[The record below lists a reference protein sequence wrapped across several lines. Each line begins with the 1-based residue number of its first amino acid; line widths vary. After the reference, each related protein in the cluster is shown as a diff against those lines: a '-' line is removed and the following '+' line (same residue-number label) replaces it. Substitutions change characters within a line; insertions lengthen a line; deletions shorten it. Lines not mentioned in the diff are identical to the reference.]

1 MHPADIQAE
10 LKKNDVTQASIAQDL
25 GVSPFHVSA
34 VIHYPTVRQSDRV
47 MRAVAKAIRRDH
59 REVFPSYY
67 FNLKRRSR
75 EAA

>member
-10 LKKNDVTQASIAQDL
+10 LKKNGITQAAIAQDV
-25 GVSPFHVSA
+25 GVSPFHVSS
-34 VIHYPTVRQSDRV
+34 VIHNPTVRQSDRV
-47 MRAVAKAIRRDH
+47 MRAVAKAIHRDH
-59 REVFPSYY
+59 HEVFPSYY

>member
-10 LKKNDVTQASIAQDL
+10 LKKNGVTQASIAQDL
-25 GVSPFHVSA
+25 GVSAFHVSA
-34 VIHYPTVRQSDRV
+34 VIHNPTARPSDRV
-47 MRAVAKAIRRDH
+47 MKAIAKAIGRDH

-67 FNLKRRSR
+67 FKLKRRPR

>member
-10 LKKNDVTQASIAQDL
+10 LKKNGVTQTSIACDL

-34 VIHYPTVRQSDRV
+34 VIHNPTVRQSDRV
-47 MRAVAKAIRRDH
+47 MQAVAKAIRRDH
-59 REVFPSYY
+59 REVFPTYY
-67 FNLKRRSR
+67 FSLKRRPR

>member
-10 LKKNDVTQASIAQDL
+10 LKKNGVTQADIARDL
-25 GVSPFHVSA
+25 GVSDFHVSA
-34 VIHYPTVRQSDRV
+34 VIHNPDVRQSDRV
-47 MRAVAKAIRRDH
+47 MRAIAKAIKRDH

-67 FNLKRRSR
+67 FRLKRRPR